1 MAHNVYSIVSSRKM
15 KWQDAPIV
23 FPTEVEYS
31 EHEDRLGCARCLVWG
46 LIFEAVFCIVAVSA
60 WLTWLSIR

>member
-1 MAHNVYSIVSSRKM
+1 M